1 MSKPICLLFVLV
13 ILTTILCYNPVCS
26 QRGSLKQKTACGCKI
41 HPNGSLWCAK
51 RHNPKNSYEYDEVVR
66 CICRNP
72 TKYLNE
78 NSKKQFVRMCH
89 SKYPSLPL

>member
-26 QRGSLKQKTACGCKI
+26 QRGSLKQIAACGCNF
-41 HPNGSLWCAK
+41 HPNGSLRCTK
-51 RHNPKNSYEYDEVVR
+51 RHNLKTGYEYNEVVK

-78 NSKKQFVRMCH
+78 DLKKTFVRMCNKL
-89 SKYPSLPL
+89 SMPL